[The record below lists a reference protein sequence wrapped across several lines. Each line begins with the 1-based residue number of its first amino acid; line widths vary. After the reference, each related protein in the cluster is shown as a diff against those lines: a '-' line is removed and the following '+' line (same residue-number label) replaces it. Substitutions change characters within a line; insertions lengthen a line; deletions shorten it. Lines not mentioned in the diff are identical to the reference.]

1 MREREK
7 VREMMSPIIT
17 ALEEAQGEQR
27 MGGIGCS
34 RVRLSAFLDSVGW
47 NMCERSEE
55 LSLAQ
60 RIKVGV

>member
-1 MREREK
+1 
-7 VREMMSPIIT
+7 MSPIIT

-34 RVRLSAFLDSVGW
+34 RVRLSAFLDSVSW

-60 RIKVGV
+60 RIKVRV